1 MLIEFSLTKLWVTD
15 PVIFSRGEICG
26 VEAKRKAQQV
36 MVWEMGMEMRSD
48 QQ

>member
-1 MLIEFSLTKLWVTD
+1 MLIEFNLTKLWVTA

-36 MVWEMGMEMRSD
+36 MVLGMGIGIGSD
-48 QQ
+48 QK